1 MASIFS
7 KKISRRVLRFLFW
20 YSASAKVN
28 WLMIRLAGLKN
39 GRCGYYRKKWRVI
52 QTLLY
57 GDILRLSNQPQ
68 IARGPLQ
75 VARRILSTSL
85 EADTGCRWL
94 PLAPAPQDALLLI
107 ERQLLGLKPGH
118 MPHTKAET

>member
-52 QTLLY
+52 QRLRKKDYIGELDKYLQELSVCKEVVKEYAIKYRELFDSSFLHLY
-57 GDILRLSNQPQ
+57 EANFDIFNKGSMYD
-68 IARGPLQ
+68 
-75 VARRILSTSL
+75 
-85 EADTGCRWL
+85 E
-94 PLAPAPQDALLLI
+94 
-107 ERQLLGLKPGH
+107 K
-118 MPHTKAET
+118 